1 MNLCPNLSLVPE
13 GKYKLITDKA
23 SKSKRIFR
31 LQNPYN
37 AGSIK
42 HIIRFDFR
50 KIAVPLYPFFCRKPV
65 MIKPANSKSNNGICS
80 GVALIS

>member
-1 MNLCPNLSLVPE
+1 MNLCPNLSALVPE

-23 SKSKRIFR
+23 SKSMDISSFKVHM
-31 LQNPYN
+31 LN

-50 KIAVPLYPFFCRKPV
+50 IAVPLYPFLV
-65 MIKPANSKSNNGICS
+65 AETSNDKGNQLIRNLTA
-80 GVALIS
+80 VALA